1 MRGWGSCTRWRAST
15 PEGWGSGR
23 RASGSRAARWSCRC
37 SIAPS
42 ASSSRG
48 RSAISRRCSSS
59 WPTWPRA
66 PRRRAPSRT
75 ARPRARMPARIFRCT
90 PAWRSCSRPRR
101 RCGLRRRRFSSSGGM
116 VTCGISPSR
125 NSSGMQR
132 SPRSM
137 KAPAKS
143 SGSLSLDRSI
153 KPEQSSA
160 LFALLE
166 EHEHEQVS
174 LVYEPSSGYRGI
186 IAIHDTTL
194 GPALGGTR
202 FWHYANDR
210 DALIDCLRL
219 ARGMT
224 YKAAVAGLNLGG
236 GKSVIIGDNKI
247 RNREA
252 IFRAHGRHV
261 EALHGRYITAE
272 DVGTSV
278 GDMEFIK
285 AETDHV
291 PGLIGNSGA
300 PSPVTA
306 FGVYRGMKAC
316 AKHHYGD
323 AELRGKT
330 VAIQGCGHVGY
341 YLAELLYKEGAQ
353 LVVTDIDKAKVEKVV
368 KDFEAKAV
376 GCDEI
381 YGVQANVC
389 APCALGGIINDQ
401 TLAQLK
407 VDIIAG
413 GANNQLAEERHGDLL
428 EERGITYAPD
438 YVINAGG
445 LVNVNAELE
454 GWTMERARNKAGEIY
469 DTILMV
475 FDIAAEEKIPSYR
488 APDRLA
494 ERRSAAIAKVRRN
507 FAGAA
512 A

>member
-1 MRGWGSCTRWRAST
+1 
-15 PEGWGSGR
+15 
-23 RASGSRAARWSCRC
+23 
-37 SIAPS
+37 
-42 ASSSRG
+42 
-48 RSAISRRCSSS
+48 
-59 WPTWPRA
+59 
-66 PRRRAPSRT
+66 
-75 ARPRARMPARIFRCT
+75 
-90 PAWRSCSRPRR
+90 
-101 RCGLRRRRFSSSGGM
+101 
-116 VTCGISPSR
+116 
-125 NSSGMQR
+125 
-132 SPRSM
+132 M

-143 SGSLSLDRSI
+143 SASSSRAPSLTTA
-153 KPEQSSA
+153 KAAAGKEESSA

-166 EHEHEQVS
+166 EHQHEQVS

-202 FWHYANDR
+202 FWNYATDR
-210 DALIDCLRL
+210 EALIDCLRL

-247 RNREA
+247 RNREP

-291 PGLIGNSGA
+291 TGLIGKSGD

-306 FGVYRGMKAC
+306 FGVYRGIKAC
-316 AKHHYGD
+316 AKHRYGD
-323 AELRGKT
+323 AELRGKS

-341 YLAELLYKEGAQ
+341 YLSELLYKEGAD
-353 LVVTDIDKAKVEKVV
+353 LVVSDIDATKVEKVV

-376 GCDEI
+376 TPDEI
-381 YGVQANVC
+381 YDVRANVF

-401 TLAQLK
+401 TIPRLK
-407 VDIIAG
+407 VDIVAG
-413 GANNQLAEERHGDLL
+413 GANNQLAEERHGDMLD
-428 EERGITYAPD
+428 ERGLTYAPD

-475 FDIAAEEKIPSYR
+475 FEIASEERMPSYK
-488 APDRLA
+488 AADRLA
-494 ERRSAAIAKVRRN
+494 ERRIAAIAKVRQN
-507 FAGAA
+507 FV
-512 A
+512 

>member
-1 MRGWGSCTRWRAST
+1 
-15 PEGWGSGR
+15 
-23 RASGSRAARWSCRC
+23 
-37 SIAPS
+37 
-42 ASSSRG
+42 
-48 RSAISRRCSSS
+48 
-59 WPTWPRA
+59 
-66 PRRRAPSRT
+66 
-75 ARPRARMPARIFRCT
+75 
-90 PAWRSCSRPRR
+90 
-101 RCGLRRRRFSSSGGM
+101 
-116 VTCGISPSR
+116 
-125 NSSGMQR
+125 
-132 SPRSM
+132 M

-143 SGSLSLDRSI
+143 SASSSLAPFASP
-153 KPEQSSA
+153 KKEESSA

-166 EHEHEQVS
+166 EHAHEQVS

-202 FWHYANDR
+202 FWNYATDR
-210 DALIDCLRL
+210 EALIDCLRL

-247 RNREA
+247 RNREP
-252 IFRAHGRHV
+252 IFRMHGRHV
-261 EALHGRYITAE
+261 ESLHGRYITAE

-291 PGLIGNSGA
+291 TGLIGKSGD

-306 FGVYRGMKAC
+306 FGVYRGIKAC
-316 AKHHYGD
+316 AKHRYGD

-341 YLAELLYKEGAQ
+341 NLAELLYKEGAD
-353 LVVTDIDKAKVEKVV
+353 LMVTDIDSAKVEKVV

-376 GCDEI
+376 APDEI
-381 YGVQANVC
+381 YGVQANVF

-401 TLAQLK
+401 TIPRLK
-407 VDIIAG
+407 VDIVAG
-413 GANNQLAEERHGDLL
+413 GANNQLAEERHGDMLDA
-428 EERGITYAPD
+428 RGLTYAPD

-475 FDIAAEEKIPSYR
+475 FDIATEERMPSYR
-488 APDRLA
+488 AADRLA
-494 ERRSAAIAKVRRN
+494 ERRIAAIAKVRQN
-507 FAGAA
+507 FV
-512 A
+512 

>member
-1 MRGWGSCTRWRAST
+1 
-15 PEGWGSGR
+15 
-23 RASGSRAARWSCRC
+23 
-37 SIAPS
+37 
-42 ASSSRG
+42 
-48 RSAISRRCSSS
+48 
-59 WPTWPRA
+59 
-66 PRRRAPSRT
+66 
-75 ARPRARMPARIFRCT
+75 
-90 PAWRSCSRPRR
+90 
-101 RCGLRRRRFSSSGGM
+101 
-116 VTCGISPSR
+116 
-125 NSSGMQR
+125 
-132 SPRSM
+132 M

-143 SGSLSLDRSI
+143 SA
-153 KPEQSSA
+153 SSSPAPSRTSAKKEEATA

-247 RNREA
+247 RNREP

-261 EALHGRYITAE
+261 KALGGRYITAE

-291 PGLIGNSGA
+291 TGLIGKSGD

-306 FGVYRGMKAC
+306 FGVYRGIKAC

-323 AELRGKT
+323 DGLKGKT

-341 YLAELLYKEGAQ
+341 YLADLLYKEGAQ
-353 LVVTDIDKAKVEKVV
+353 LIVTDIDAAKV
-368 KDFEAKAV
+368 KAV
-376 GCDEI
+376 VDDFRAKPVTADEI
-381 YGVQANVC
+381 YSVEADIF
-389 APCALGGIINDQ
+389 APCALGGIVNDE
-401 TLAQLK
+401 TLPQLK
-407 VDIIAG
+407 VAIIAG

-428 EERGITYAPD
+428 EEKGITYAPD

-475 FDIAAEEKIPSYR
+475 FDIAAEEGIPSYK
-488 APDRLA
+488 AADRLA
-494 ERRSAAIAKVRRN
+494 ERRIAAIAKVRQN
-507 FAGAA
+507 FV
-512 A
+512 